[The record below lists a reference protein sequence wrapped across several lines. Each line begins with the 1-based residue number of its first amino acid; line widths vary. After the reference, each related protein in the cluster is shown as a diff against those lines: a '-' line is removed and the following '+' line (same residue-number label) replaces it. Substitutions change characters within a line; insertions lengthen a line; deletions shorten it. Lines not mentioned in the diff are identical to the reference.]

1 MTFFT
6 TFHLRCLVE
15 FWIHLWIKNIREFSW
30 MPHRVIRF
38 WFLLSFLFISA
49 FFDILARLSISRV
62 FQGRRKSSWL
72 DIPRTVVKCDY
83 MNEFN
88 VRETFL
94 SYYKHFSCLSSCLLL
109 LLEVR
114 KYHYRK
120 ENSSFGS
127 SKQGRETLFKFIYER
142 LS

>member
-83 MNEFN
+83 INEFN

-120 ENSSFGS
+120 ENSSFGG
-127 SKQGRETLFKFIYER
+127 SKQGRETLFKFI
-142 LS
+142 